1 MSSLILD
8 QTELEQLTG
17 YRQPS
22 RQLAELHRQ
31 GFVRARRNR
40 LGDVVL
46 ERGHF
51 EAVQAAASPR
61 FDYSTV
67 IPTQDFNANA
77 ARRAVAI
84 ARRTPAWAYSAAI
97 EAVYAEARRLT
108 EETGVQHHVDH
119 EIPLQGK
126 LVSGLHVHN
135 NLRALPARDNI
146 LKSNRF
152 ETDAC

>member
-1 MSSLILD
+1 MSASLILD

-40 LGDVVL
+40 LGEVVL

-51 EAVQAAASPR
+51 EAVQASAAPR
-61 FDYSTV
+61 HDYSKL
-67 IPTQDFNANA
+67 IPAEQFNANS
-77 ARRAVAI
+77 ARRSVAI
-84 ARRTPAWAYSAAI
+84 SQRTPAWADLAAI

-108 EETGVQHHVDH
+108 AETSVPHHVDH
-119 EIPLQGK
+119 EIPLQGE

-135 NLRALPARDNI
+135 NLRALPARTNI

-152 ETDAC
+152 EIEP